1 MRSSSHGQQHEGK
14 VDLAGDCCCSR
25 VARLHVLAS
34 PGGEARAAASLSPTP
49 PSPLPPNPT
58 APPQHPGG
66 RCRAAERS
74 GWRGV
79 SISVCT
85 GCRSLH
91 GRCWRAREEVVVRLP
106 VEASV
111 VAGVELP
118 WARERAQTG
127 HISDA
132 NQAAQPTALF
142 HTDRAEIPPK
152 RPSHT
157 ASEEQAAADTVCR
170 SLLLARFLR
179 PSETLPPQR
188 NCFRYYLGN
197 PLASAPGQA
206 VLQAGDSQFGCPR
219 LPNPVRLE

>member
-1 MRSSSHGQQHEGK
+1 MVVASDLDLFLETLMERNHGLIQFVLFLIPFCRGAQLGWRS
-14 VDLAGDCCCSR
+14 A
-25 VARLHVLAS
+25 
-34 PGGEARAAASLSPTP
+34 
-49 PSPLPPNPT
+49 
-58 APPQHPGG
+58 PGG

-142 HTDRAEIPPK
+142 HTDRAEILPK

-157 ASEEQAAADTVCR
+157 ASEDQATADTVCR

>member
-1 MRSSSHGQQHEGK
+1 LAKRPESGAGGGGCAKGWSRSGILAKRPESGAGGGGCAKGWSRSGSTRRRRRGAKGK
-14 VDLAGDCCCSR
+14 P
-25 VARLHVLAS
+25 RLKV
-34 PGGEARAAASLSPTP
+34 RP
-49 PSPLPPNPT
+49 PSGWRS
-58 APPQHPGG
+58 APGG

-79 SISVCT
+79 SISVC
-85 GCRSLH
+85 
-91 GRCWRAREEVVVRLP
+91 ALP
-106 VEASV
+106 VEAAV

-197 PLASAPGQA
+197 PQASAPGQA